1 MNNNIFKMEKHLLIL
16 SIAILMSLSVT
27 SQSNIGIIM
36 GGGVSDFRIKTDSV
50 ELDKEINKEELN
62 FRLIYQAGFNFENI
76 IIERQLYL
84 QFGLHVKSS
93 GFSAHNDSVGNYFH
107 NIHIPLE
114 IKYKYFF
121 DKRGDAYLYASGGP
135 YFAASFRGI
144 QYDKY
149 AVDYFLDDTEGYIDM
164 YNPILKLGKS
174 DTDDIMAFDYGVNL
188 GVGFGYSNFQI
199 GYNFGLGIAN
209 MIPKAWL
216 ETEEG
221 EESSTFILRNGYHSV
236 TLGFYFSNE

>member
-1 MNNNIFKMEKHLLIL
+1 M
-16 SIAILMSLSVT
+16 MSYDFYKATKRLET
-27 SQSNIGIIM
+27 KSNLYSSP
-36 GGGVSDFRIKTDSV
+36 VATNDD
-50 ELDKEINKEELN
+50 
-62 FRLIYQAGFNFENI
+62 NI
-76 IIERQLYL
+76 I
-84 QFGLHVKSS
+84 FAGHDKNV
-93 GFSAHNDSVGNYFH
+93 
-107 NIHIPLE
+107 
-114 IKYKYFF
+114 YFF

-149 AVDYFLDDTEGYIDM
+149 AVDYFLDDTDGYIDM

-174 DTDDIMAFDYGVNL
+174 DTDDIMAFDYGVNI